1 LTASALARPHAGAS
15 VTALGFCMA
24 VFAWGSYFYGNG
36 FYLVALAER
45 HGWPTGVISS
55 AITTGFFACTPS
67 SIAVGWVF
75 DLHGRG
81 RGALAVVA
89 YGALAMS
96 AGIALLGRIDSL
108 WQLYAVYALMGS
120 AYPALAAPAISA
132 ILTQRVR
139 RGYGLALSLAL
150 TGASVGGAV
159 AAPGLVWASARLG
172 FEGATTALAVLILAV
187 LVPFAIVVLWPRP
200 APAPADAR
208 AALEAGDAARR
219 ARSPAL
225 GEVLRS
231 ATFTRIALAG
241 LLSLIAQVG
250 FLAHQ
255 LAALEP
261 ALGRGM
267 AALAISATA
276 ISSVLGRFLTGA
288 LATRVRLDRL
298 AAIAYVV
305 QALGIGLVA
314 IAQSPVALLVGCVVA
329 GFFVGAV
336 VMLPPMLCRACFD
349 EHYYGRVY
357 GMVAVGVYFGGGL
370 GPSLAGLVRDA
381 SGSYFP
387 ALLALAVI
395 SLAAAAVVRGV
406 VTGKF
411 ADRIPVR

>member
-1 LTASALARPHAGAS
+1 MTASAPARTHAGAN
-15 VTALGFCMA
+15 VTALCFCMA

-45 HGWPTGVISS
+45 HGWSTGVISS
-55 AITTGFFACTPS
+55 AITTGFFACIPS
-67 SIAVGWVF
+67 SIALGWVF
-75 DLHGRG
+75 DLHGRR

-96 AGIALLGRIDSL
+96 TGIAALGRIDSL

-139 RGYGLALSLAL
+139 HGYGLALSLAL

-159 AAPGLVWASARLG
+159 AAPGLVWASARIG
-172 FEGATTALAVLILAV
+172 FEGATTALALLIMAV
-187 LVPFAIVVLWPRP
+187 LVPFAIVVLRPRP
-200 APAPADAR
+200 APAPLDAR
-208 AALEAGDAARR
+208 ETHEAGDR
-219 ARSPAL
+219 ARHTQPSAL

-231 ATFTRIALAG
+231 ATFARVALAG

-261 ALGRGM
+261 ELGRDM
-267 AALAISATA
+267 AALAITATA
-276 ISSVLGRFLTGA
+276 ISSALGRFLIGA
-288 LATRVRLDRL
+288 LVTRVRLNRL
-298 AAIAYVV
+298 AALAYVV

-314 IAQSPVALLVGCVVA
+314 LAQSPVALLIGCVVA

-357 GMVAVGVYFGGGL
+357 GLVAVGVYFGGGL
-370 GPSLAGLVRDA
+370 GPLLAGLVRDA

-387 ALLALAVI
+387 ALVALAAI
-395 SLAAAAVVRGV
+395 SLAAAGVVRGV
-406 VTGKF
+406 AAGGSTS
-411 ADRIPVR
+411 